1 MSRIDMED
9 ILDRYLKG
17 EASPAEMQQVDA
29 WLDEH
34 HAAGSPWQRMDKKNR
49 DQWLAGL
56 FKEIEAETGM
66 DNTKVVKM
74 HPGRVWL
81 LALGS
86 VAAAIVV
93 VFTIVLQKTAVRTV
107 SAADN
112 LTVMNVPANQ
122 QKQVDLADGSKIKVN
137 SLSVL
142 KYPVKFDGKIRE
154 VYLSGEAYFDI
165 EHDASKPFIIHTGKV
180 VTTVLGTA
188 FNIREDKKEHT
199 IVVTV
204 TRGKVS
210 VANGS
215 QPLGIITPN
224 QQISFNEVN
233 LKHIQKN
240 VDAEKVIAWLESNLH
255 FNNVTFADAAS
266 QLQQQFKV
274 KISFANEKVKN
285 CRFTGTA
292 IKAEKLDEI
301 LNIMCMFNNATYKT
315 RADGS
320 IVIDGPGCN

>member
-17 EASPAEMQQVDA
+17 EASPEEMEQVKA

-34 HAAGSPWQRMDKKNR
+34 HAAGSSWQRMDKKSR

-66 DNTKVVKM
+66 DNAKVVKM
-74 HPGRVWL
+74 HPGRIWL

-86 VAAAIVV
+86 VAAAIVII
-93 VFTIVLQKTAVRTV
+93 FTIFLQNTAVHTV

-122 QKQVDLADGSKIKVN
+122 QKQVVLADGSRIEVN

-142 KYPVKFDGKIRE
+142 KYPVKFDGKTRE

-165 EHDASKPFIIHTGKV
+165 QHDASKPFIIHTGKV

-215 QPLGIITPN
+215 QPLGVITPN

-233 LKHIQKN
+233 LKHTQKN

-255 FNNVTFADAAS
+255 FNNVTFADAAN
-266 QLQQQFKV
+266 QLQQHFKV

-301 LNIMCMFNNATYKT
+301 LNIICMFNNATYKT
-315 RADGS
+315 RPDGS